1 MNERAILLIVPG
13 RTDRAFYKAFIRGFF
28 KNVEDIRI
36 QDLDRRDLSE
46 FKEQVLSKILP
57 YKLDTRILARNASLM
72 LEYKGM
78 DKVYVVIMPSRTRV
92 TQEAQF
98 ILEYFAGIQYYEGIV
113 DSIIIIEDAEDKS
126 FEEQLNNL
134 YQSITS
140 RIRLGDKLAEGKY
153 YRCYTLLKH
162 NNIKVC
168 FMVQGLEE
176 TPLTNKHA
184 IEDFIIYTFQDELLS
199 SPLKPCID
207 TIKSISKKNL
217 HKKLAKLIA
226 LSKCYHD
233 LDEFI
238 FNAISVAEY
247 DKLVQIHDGLNMI
260 ITTIK
265 LSKNTIIR

>member
-1 MNERAILLIVPG
+1 MSERAILLIVPG
-13 RTDRAFYKAFIRGFF
+13 RTDRAFYKAFIREFF
-28 KNVEDIRI
+28 KNVEDTKI
-36 QDLDRRDLSE
+36 QDLDKRDLSE

-72 LEYKGM
+72 LEYKDM
-78 DKVYVVIMPSRTRV
+78 NKVYVIIMPSRTRV

-126 FEEQLNNL
+126 FEEQLNDL

-140 RIRLGDKLAEGKY
+140 RIRLGNKLSEGKY

-176 TPLTNKHA
+176 IFITNKHA
-184 IEDFIIYTFQDELLS
+184 IEDFIIYVYQDELLS
-199 SPLKPCID
+199 RSLKPCID
-207 TIKSISKKNL
+207 TIKSISKKDL
-217 HKKLAKLIA
+217 HKKLAELIA
-226 LSKCYHD
+226 LSKCYYD
-233 LDEFI
+233 LESFI
-238 FNAISVAEY
+238 FKAIPSNMFE
-247 DKLVQIHDGLNMI
+247 KLVQIHDGLRMI
-260 ITTIK
+260 IGTIK
-265 LSKNTIIR
+265 LSKHYT